1 MDAPVDAQD
10 TSANE
15 ARPRAVVH
23 PVVFGVSASLVLLIS
38 AFGVLLPDV
47 AASVFNAVQAWIIE
61 TFGWFYMLSVAIFLV
76 FALYVAMS
84 RFGEIRLGPDDCE
97 PDYSRL
103 SWFAMLF
110 SAGVGIG
117 LMFFGVSE
125 PVLHYA
131 HPPVDSIEP
140 ESALAARTAMNA
152 TFLHWGVHAWA
163 IYIVVGLSLAY
174 FAYRHDLPLTLRS
187 SLYPLMGERIHGPVG
202 NAVDIAAV
210 IGTVFGVATSL
221 GFGVTQI
228 NAGLGYL
235 FGVPE
240 SPMVQVLLI
249 GGITMLATASVVAGL
264 DSGIKRLSEMNMLLA
279 VTLLLFMFVV
289 GPTAFLM
296 GAYLQNIGA
305 YLADLVDLTFRQFA
319 YQQTDWLGAWTLFY
333 WAWWI
338 AWAPFVGMFIARI
351 SRGRTIR
358 EFVFGVMAVPTLFI
372 FFWMTVFGDTA
383 IHTIQAGGMR
393 DVLRLVSED
402 MPLALFVML
411 ENFPISAVTSFLSVI
426 LIVTFFVTSSDSG
439 SLVVD
444 MIASGGA
451 EDPPV
456 WQRVFWAITQG
467 LIAAVLLLAGG
478 LGALQT
484 AALTSGLPLSIVML
498 AMCVGLHTALQRED
512 QQRARYQGRPSPV
525 ARASVDWRTRLAQL
539 VGHHDRR
546 TVERYFA
553 DVAAPAF
560 ASVVEELSGHDQVAH
575 LLEEE
580 DGLLIQVMEPA
591 GEVVAFEFG
600 IRLRSYRTLTFGLV
614 ETAAEERRRRHW
626 YAEAWCTT
634 TDDRLDVLGL
644 GRDALIDEVLA
655 SYSRWVNARTE
666 PLEAP
671 IAPAA

>member
-10 TSANE
+10 IPATE

-23 PVVFGVSASLVLLIS
+23 PIVFGVSASLVLLIS
-38 AFGVLLPDV
+38 AFGVLTPDV
-47 AASVFNAVQAWIIE
+47 AASVFNAVQTWIIE

-76 FALYVAMS
+76 FTLYLAMS
-84 RFGEIRLGPDDCE
+84 RYGEIRLGPDDCE

-131 HPPVDSIEP
+131 NPPVDSIEP

-187 SLYPLMGERIHGPVG
+187 SLYPLIGERIHGPIG

-240 SPMVQVLLI
+240 SPMVQVLLV
-249 GGITMLATASVVAGL
+249 GGITILATMSVVAGL

-279 VTLLLFMFVV
+279 VALLLFMFLV

-305 YLADLVDLTFRQFA
+305 YVADLVDLTFRQFA

-383 IHTIQAGGMR
+383 IHTIQAGGMQ

-411 ENFPISAVTSFLSVI
+411 ESFPISSITSFISVI

-456 WQRVFWAITQG
+456 WQRIFWAITQG

-539 VGHHDRR
+539 VGHHDRQ

-560 ASVVEELSGHDQVAH
+560 ASVVEELATHDQEAK
-575 LLEEE
+575 LLEQE
-580 DGLLIQVMEPA
+580 DGLLLQVMEPA
-591 GEVVAFEFG
+591 TEEVAFEFG
-600 IRLRSYRTLTFGLV
+600 ILLRSYRTLTFGLV

-666 PLEAP
+666 PLEP
-671 IAPAA
+671 PVAPAI